1 MKISSRAVSFALLAT
16 LASAAIADTP
26 SADKV
31 LGDAKAQAKK
41 EHKNVLVIF
50 HASWCG
56 WCHKLD
62 DMLADK
68 TVGPLV
74 TKQYVVVHLTVDESP
89 NKKADENPGASAVR
103 DSLGGG
109 KAGLPFY
116 AVINPKGDTLTSSV
130 APKSGNIGYPAAPEE
145 IAYFMGMLD
154 KSAPKM
160 SAGDKTAVQT
170 YLKTTAKTLGH

>member
-1 MKISSRAVSFALLAT
+1 MPSPFALLAT
-16 LASAAIADTP
+16 LASAAVAETP

-31 LGDAKAQAKK
+31 LGDAKAQARK
-41 EHKNVLVIF
+41 ERKNVLVIF

-68 TVGPLV
+68 AVGPKI
-74 TKQYVVVHLTVDESP
+74 TKQYVVVHLTVDESEK
-89 NKKADENPGASAVR
+89 KKADENPGAAAVR
-103 DSLGGG
+103 EKMGGA

-130 APKSGNIGYPAAPEE
+130 APQTGNIGYPAAPEE
-145 IAYFMGMLD
+145 ITYFMSMID

-160 SAGDKTAVQT
+160 SKDDKAAVET